1 MFQELHVLGNLVTLE
16 SNLEKIDDG
25 RPLIDDI
32 PITTMCS
39 LEQTCNASPLT
50 SVSSVSDDQ
59 DDLEALN
66 PKNFFLA
73 LNVRQICHEYFVC
86 RTFIQI

>member
-1 MFQELHVLGNLVTLE
+1 MGNLVTLE

-66 PKNFFLA
+66 PKNFFLGSA
-73 LNVRQICHEYFVC
+73 YLARPFSSGSQ
-86 RTFIQI
+86 R